1 MISVSIDNIFGVGC
15 YSFVFHCW
23 TLNQAEYIIVKELNQ
38 FVVVFL
44 QDSVVRVLSLSF
56 DNRVNS
62 WLGSSGLQQPL
73 PSHVANRQNVCLIN
87 PCIPEPKKIGNAGL

>member
-23 TLNQAEYIIVKELNQ
+23 TLNEAEYISVKELNQ

-44 QDSVVRVLSLSF
+44 EHSVVRVLSLF
-56 DNRVNS
+56 DRVNS
-62 WLGSSGLQQPL
+62 QLVGW
-73 PSHVANRQNVCLIN
+73 VFA
-87 PCIPEPKKIGNAGL
+87 ATAA